1 MCIRDRIKSNP
12 VYGTNALGILIPSL
26 VWLFSISPAIT
37 LGRAKELPLRVCNNS
52 FLPSL
57 FLNLRFKRFDWYDLK
72 FDTELISNHFLCPF
86 ENISKSYV
94 EELIE

>member
-1 MCIRDRIKSNP
+1 M
-12 VYGTNALGILIPSL
+12 
-26 VWLFSISPAIT
+26 SPAIT
-37 LGRAKELPLRVCNNS
+37 LGRANELPFRVCNNS

-72 FDTELISNHFLCPF
+72 FETELISNHFFCPF

-94 EELIE
+94 LDDVNQDHLHIN